1 MKQLIT
7 NQVCVNLKKHIA
19 NVFLENPEISNIT
32 KERPDTVVGVKDFPV
47 DSLPYADNCMDLS
60 PNGSNIIS
68 LFHDLQLTK
77 ANGSWLNPFRNI

>member
-19 NVFLENPEISNIT
+19 NDFLENPEISNTT

-47 DSLPYADNCMDLS
+47 DSTGLFPLLTTAWICP
-60 PNGSNIIS
+60 PNGSNK
-68 LFHDLQLTK
+68 L
-77 ANGSWLNPFRNI
+77 